1 MSFGTNTTL
10 TNGGRAMTAD
20 RVRATPAT
28 YTKAPIWNAM
38 GKGATG
44 AARTADVTNVNL
56 TTETEQRGSGTES
69 VTTTSVLG
77 DTYQNVGLVIAT
89 TACSTGA
96 QSIDEAGLFDASSS
110 GGGNMFAS
118 ATFPV
123 QTLNPSDSLQMTW
136 KIKYSTSTN

>member
-1 MSFGTNTTL
+1 MSFGPNTCLTNT
-10 TNGGRAMTAD
+10 GRAMTAD
-20 RVRATPAT
+20 RVRTTPAT
-28 YTKAPIWNAM
+28 YTKAPVWNAM

-56 TTETEQRGSGTES
+56 TTETEQRGAGTES
-69 VTTTSVLG
+69 IVTSSVIG
-77 DTYQNVGLVIAT
+77 DTYRNVGLIIAT
-89 TACSTGA
+89 TACSTSA

-123 QTLNPSDSLQMTW
+123 QSLNPADSLQLTW
-136 KIKYSTSTN
+136 TVKYSTSTN